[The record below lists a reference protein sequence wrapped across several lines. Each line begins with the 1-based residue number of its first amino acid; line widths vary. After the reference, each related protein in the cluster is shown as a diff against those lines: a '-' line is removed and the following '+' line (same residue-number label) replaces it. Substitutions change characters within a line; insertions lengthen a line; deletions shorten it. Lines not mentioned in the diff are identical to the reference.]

1 MSCCYMFPGLGAD
14 YPGMIE
20 KFRIYHPWSQKLLA
34 DWSELVGCDLS
45 AEHAASDWE
54 RENLHQLRIHTLNL
68 LWWRVVRQ
76 SSLDANYSCC
86 GHSLGFYAAAVAA
99 GSLTEEMSFRWLQA
113 MFSAAWDEFQE
124 NTGKIAVITT
134 NTPIGAH
141 SLARRFSV
149 EVLAINSAYQIVVYG
164 SEQDIERLCCTLEGA
179 LIRRDDF
186 DARIPFHSIR
196 MWRVTETVAARAA
209 ELGLTVGP
217 PVQAL
222 WSHITGERLFS
233 ADQVF
238 ATLTRQPCQTVLW
251 QQLVRNLRS
260 QHYSEFVEVGP
271 SRVLTQIARWNAPH
285 TPVRYVDNLRKA
297 KRSEARG

>member
-1 MSCCYMFPGLGAD
+1 MPCCYMFPGLGAD

-20 KFRIYHPWSQKLLA
+20 KFRIYHPWSEELLA
-34 DWSELVGCDLS
+34 AWSELVGCDLGT
-45 AEHAASDWE
+45 EHGASDRE
-54 RENLHQLRIHTLNL
+54 RENLHQLRIHALNL

-76 SSLDANYSCC
+76 SSPDANYGCC

-99 GSLTEEMSFRWLQA
+99 CSLTEEMSFGWLQA
-113 MFSAAWDEFQE
+113 MFSVAWDEFAE
-124 NTGKIAVITT
+124 NTGKISVITT

-141 SLARRFSV
+141 SLAHRFSV

-164 SEQDIERLCCTLEGA
+164 SEQDIEQLCRTLEGT
-179 LIRRDDF
+179 LIRRDDI

-196 MWRVTETVAARAA
+196 MWRVAEIVAARAA
-209 ELGLTVGP
+209 ELGLTVAA
-217 PVQAL
+217 PVYAL
-222 WSHITGERLFS
+222 WSHITGERLLS

-260 QHYSEFVEVGP
+260 EHYREFVEVGP
-271 SRVLTQIARWNAPH
+271 SRVLSQIARWNAPD
-285 TPVRYVDNLRKA
+285 TPVRYVDHLRKT
-297 KRSEARG
+297 KRSEARA